1 MREKLSRIFSGR
13 QGMDEFS
20 KALFWMGLVCMLLS
34 VLTAGVLRGVFSL
47 LFTWLGLSML
57 IFSFIRAF
65 SRRLGQ
71 REAENNAYLALRQKQ
86 RHNRQAAWERRAQR
100 KDFCFFKCPGCGVML
115 RVPRG
120 KGKIHIK
127 CKCGYT
133 LYRKT

>member
-34 VLTAGVLRGVFSL
+34 VLTVNVLKGVFSL
-47 LFTWLGLSML
+47 LFNWLGLMML
-57 IFSFIRAF
+57 IFSFVRAF

>member
-34 VLTAGVLRGVFSL
+34 VLTVNVLKGLFSL
-47 LFTWLGLSML
+47 LFNWLGLMLL
-57 IFSFIRAF
+57 IFSFVRAF

>member
-34 VLTAGVLRGVFSL
+34 VLTVNVLTGVFSL
-47 LFTWLGLSML
+47 LFNWLGLMLL
-57 IFSFIRAF
+57 IFSYVRAF

-120 KGKIHIK
+120 KGKIHIN

>member
-1 MREKLSRIFSGR
+1 MKEKLSRLFSGR

-34 VLTAGVLRGVFSL
+34 VLTVNVLKGVFSL
-47 LFTWLGLSML
+47 LFNWLGLMLL
-57 IFSFIRAF
+57 IFSFVRAF